1 MPTDV
6 SKYEQQLKVLDEK
19 RKKMA
24 ALMKK
29 AKIKEEREK
38 FNNAGKELFE
48 IYNNDPLCKDT
59 SKIVAICKKYFL
71 IATTDDQPLDDK
83 EDTTGMDIASKT
95 KK

>member
-6 SKYEQQLKVLDEK
+6 SKYEQQLKALDER

-38 FNNAGKELFE
+38 FNNAGKELFD
-48 IYNNDPLCKDT
+48 IYQNDPLCKDS

-71 IATTDDQPLDDK
+71 IQTTDDQSIEEK
-83 EDTTGMDIASKT
+83 ENTGMDIASKT